1 AAGRGVRP
9 DGSRQHGAG
18 HRRAVRR
25 RGAGHHRPVPLR
37 LRRRSQRAR
46 RLEPGRAV
54 RARRA
59 LGRGRAARG
68 AARALPVRCR
78 SRRDGRGDDERRRAV
93 AERTVVS
100 TELTLAELASAEERD
115 LGSSPW
121 VKIEQERV
129 NRFADATDDHQ
140 WIHVD
145 LEAAKSG
152 PFGGTIAHGYLS
164 LSLLP
169 ALLANL
175 LRVPDAQM
183 GVNYGIDRVRFTS
196 PVPVGSEV
204 RVNARLLSSEPKGDG
219 ILYKVGVQI
228 EIKGQE
234 KPAMVGEVLYLA
246 LGQPAATEKE
256 EHVSEGAAAGPS
268 LDEIFQGVQSRFEA
282 DKASGVA
289 ATVQWL
295 IKDGDAEQPYALT
308 IKGGQF

>member
-1 AAGRGVRP
+1 VTA
-9 DGSRQHGAG
+9 
-18 HRRAVRR
+18 
-25 RGAGHHRPVPLR
+25 
-37 LRRRSQRAR
+37 
-46 RLEPGRAV
+46 
-54 RARRA
+54 
-59 LGRGRAARG
+59 
-68 AARALPVRCR
+68 
-78 SRRDGRGDDERRRAV
+78 
-93 AERTVVS
+93 
-100 TELTLAELASAEERD
+100 TELTLAELASSEERD

-145 LEAAKSG
+145 LEAAKAG

-175 LRVPDAQM
+175 IRVPDAQM

-228 EIKGQE
+228 EIKGRE
-234 KPAMVGEVLYLA
+234 KPAVVGEVLFLA
-246 LGQPAATEKE
+246 VGRPPETSETDKE
-256 EHVSEGAAAGPS
+256 ANVSDGPE
-268 LDEIFQGVQSRFEA
+268 LDEIFRNMQEHFQPDR
-282 DKASGVA
+282 ASGVD

-295 IKDGDAEQPYALT
+295 IKDGDQEQPYAVT
-308 IKGGQF
+308 IKDGTFSWEQGTAANPTVTLSTDRESFTAMMTGKAQGAALYMAGKLRIQGDLMLAQRMATFFSS

>member
-1 AAGRGVRP
+1 V
-9 DGSRQHGAG
+9 
-18 HRRAVRR
+18 
-25 RGAGHHRPVPLR
+25 
-37 LRRRSQRAR
+37 
-46 RLEPGRAV
+46 
-54 RARRA
+54 
-59 LGRGRAARG
+59 
-68 AARALPVRCR
+68 
-78 SRRDGRGDDERRRAV
+78 
-93 AERTVVS
+93 

-129 NRFADATDDHQ
+129 NTFADATDDHQ

-145 LEAAKSG
+145 LEAAKAG

-175 LRVPDAQM
+175 IRVPDAKM

-228 EIKGQE
+228 EIKGQD

-256 EHVSEGAAAGPS
+256 EEQVSEGAAAGPS
-268 LDEIFQGVQSRFEA
+268 LDEIFQGMQSRFQA
-282 DKASGVA
+282 DKASGVD

-295 IKDGDAEQPYALT
+295 IKDGDAEQPYSLT
-308 IKGGQF
+308 IKDGQFSWQQGQAESPTVTLSTDRESFTALMTGKAQGPALYMAGKLRIQGDLMLAQRMGSFFAQS